1 MIVLKEGK
9 GHAFEVDCALCNTRI
24 GLNMSDI
31 ESYTFDGEEYKYY
44 TICPKCGIRFNI
56 NKNKVPYEVKETIE
70 YYRLKRSY

>member
-9 GHAFEVDCALCNTRI
+9 GCAFEINCTRCNTKI

-31 ESYTFDGEEYKYY
+31 ESNTFDGEEYRYY

-56 NKNKVPYEVKETIE
+56 NKKQVPYEVKETI
-70 YYRLKRSY
+70 LIL